1 MYLPEFIDHC
11 IFFYAM
17 FYWDTKCICFPGCF
31 VFIFPLLLNRVL
43 TSYLIYLFYSPLFI
57 RFNILY
63 IVISSL
69 RARFTIRDAPVDCT
83 EVAEEYLF

>member
-11 IFFYAM
+11 IFFCAV
-17 FYWDTKCICFPGCF
+17 FYWDTKCICFPGSF
-31 VFIFPLLLNRVL
+31 VFIFPMLS
-43 TSYLIYLFYSPLFI
+43 TSYLIYLFSSLLFI

-69 RARFTIRDAPVDCT
+69 RAPCSIWDAPVDCT
-83 EVAEEYLF
+83 EVAEEYLL